1 MSGRFHQKLRRAR
14 RQLHDHMSVDALY
27 FAHPYVAGE
36 TPVLPIT
43 VRVHDTPVVL
53 GDLKGTNFN
62 YAEME
67 DNAPRIV
74 FMRDEIEPVR
84 GMVVSVEPGVAY
96 RIDTVRAPNDI
107 TVTARV
113 ARLRVAET
121 TSLPVPGDLIPT
133 NARLEVHFPAFS
145 TDGGIGVPISVVGQ
159 FTSSEIFV
167 DGEVG
172 V

>member
-1 MSGRFHQKLRRAR
+1 
-14 RQLHDHMSVDALY
+14 MSVDALY
-27 FAHPYVAGE
+27 FALPYAEGDTQVI
-36 TPVLPIT
+36 PIT

-84 GMVVSVEPGVAY
+84 GMIVSVEPGVAY
-96 RIDTVRAPNDI
+96 RVDTLRAPNDI

-113 ARLRVAET
+113 VRLREQET
-121 TSLPVPGDLIPT
+121 AGLPVPGDLIPA
-133 NARLEVHFPAFS
+133 NVRIDMGFPAFL
-145 TDGGIGVPISVVGQ
+145 
-159 FTSSEIFV
+159 SE
-167 DGEVG
+167 GEMG
-172 V
+172 L